1 MAKKIAYAIA
11 RESSDDRTLQNQY
24 DSIQK
29 LAKELGY
36 KIVREFGDNI
46 SGDASKRDG
55 AFAPF
60 MEELK
65 EAIRERIPDAI
76 FIAALDRLTR
86 TTYEQGYFLT
96 YFSVEN
102 RIPMYFAKE
111 NVWTIDLATGKLNE
125 KVMSELSSDTTP
137 QKERENIAKRTQAPR
152 AKVGLEG
159 YYIGHLSDGY
169 CVKES
174 WGTYEDGHRRKIKEI
189 IPDDKRRGV
198 IERIFKLYLKG
209 NSTDKIASLLN
220 AENVPTANKYRS
232 ENLDKFG
239 YKQKYV
245 GKDKMER
252 ERSQATW
259 SGTLIAQVLS
269 NTWYKGVRTFKG
281 KELYHYPL
289 VSVEDWETVKS
300 MREERKVT
308 FRNKKDAPKHMF
320 LLSDLFFCGKC
331 GRKMYGHFT
340 GLNNHYYCSSLENAI
355 EKCGLKGICKE
366 NIEAIIY
373 DVISTY
379 AISSV
384 LFDTPNNVVA
394 DFFKLDKK
402 KEQEIKEQINY
413 NKKIISKLEEENKR
427 LDESIDFLIQ
437 QQTTYKDNARR
448 VERYEA
454 EIVKNEAKIEGNKDK
469 IKEYQA
475 EIRRNNQLLS
485 SSSNIK
491 QILQNIVDNNE
502 LSTIRELFKQ
512 AIDRVVIYNTEKTN
526 DIIKVSYKNGKVS
539 EIVYSAGLL
548 KGKYI
553 PLQEP
558 LYYDIDLNLI
568 TSLNLPIYIAIDNKN
583 YYFVRD
589 YEPTLDNEKMLL
601 NDMEIWQTDSIKIEK
616 GITVDDFIRLLRNTS
631 NALPFERLEEEPEIA
646 KAQREHYR
654 EWRKKYNTGASTA
667 YPYVLRNETYEEIE
681 AKRKKLYNRRYKIKK
696 HKSMPLEEKERLLAD
711 IKKQLDI
718 LSVQVPTFRPRKKRE
733 TKHNDEEDMLR
744 MMEEAND

>member
-65 EAIRERIPDAI
+65 EAIRERTPDAI

-239 YKQKYV
+239 YKQKYL

-259 SGTLIAQVLS
+259 NGTLIAQILS

-281 KELYHYPL
+281 KELYHHPL

-320 LLSDLFFCGKC
+320 LLSDLFFAE
-331 GRKMYGHFT
+331 
-340 GLNNHYYCSSLENAI
+340 SV
-355 EKCGLKGICKE
+355 
-366 NIEAIIY
+366 
-373 DVISTY
+373 DVRCM
-379 AISSV
+379 V
-384 LFDTPNNVVA
+384 
-394 DFFKLDKK
+394 
-402 KEQEIKEQINY
+402 
-413 NKKIISKLEEENKR
+413 
-427 LDESIDFLIQ
+427 
-437 QQTTYKDNARR
+437 
-448 VERYEA
+448 
-454 EIVKNEAKIEGNKDK
+454 
-469 IKEYQA
+469 
-475 EIRRNNQLLS
+475 
-485 SSSNIK
+485 
-491 QILQNIVDNNE
+491 ILQV
-502 LSTIRELFKQ
+502 
-512 AIDRVVIYNTEKTN
+512 
-526 DIIKVSYKNGKVS
+526 
-539 EIVYSAGLL
+539 
-548 KGKYI
+548 
-553 PLQEP
+553 
-558 LYYDIDLNLI
+558 LI
-568 TSLNLPIYIAIDNKN
+568 TTTI
-583 YYFVRD
+583 
-589 YEPTLDNEKMLL
+589 
-601 NDMEIWQTDSIKIEK
+601 
-616 GITVDDFIRLLRNTS
+616 
-631 NALPFERLEEEPEIA
+631 
-646 KAQREHYR
+646 
-654 EWRKKYNTGASTA
+654 
-667 YPYVLRNETYEEIE
+667 VL
-681 AKRKKLYNRRYKIKK
+681 
-696 HKSMPLEEKERLLAD
+696 H
-711 IKKQLDI
+711 
-718 LSVQVPTFRPRKKRE
+718 
-733 TKHNDEEDMLR
+733 
-744 MMEEAND
+744 

>member
-24 DSIQK
+24 DSIHK

-60 MEELK
+60 MEELR
-65 EAIRERIPDAI
+65 EAIRDKRPDAI

-102 RIPMYFAKE
+102 HIPMYFAKE
-111 NVWTIDLATGKLNE
+111 NVWTIDLATGKLND
-125 KVMSELSSDTTP
+125 KVMSDLSSDTTP
-137 QKERENIAKRTQAPR
+137 QKERENIAKRTQTPR
-152 AKVGLEG
+152 SELGKQG

-169 CVKES
+169 CVKEE
-174 WGTYEDGHRRKIKEI
+174 WGTYEDGRRRKIKTI
-189 IPDDKRRGV
+189 IPDEKRRSV
-198 IERIFKLYLKG
+198 IERIFKLYLNG

-220 AENVPTANKYRS
+220 AENIPTANRYRS

-239 YKQKYV
+239 YKKKYV
-245 GKDKMER
+245 GKDKIER
-252 ERSQATW
+252 ERSKATW
-259 SGTLIAQVLS
+259 SGTIIAQVLS

-281 KELYHYPL
+281 VELYHHPL

-320 LLSDLFFCGKC
+320 LLADLFFCGKC

-366 NIEAIIY
+366 NLEAIVYEIM
-373 DVISTY
+373 VTN
-379 AISSV
+379 AINELGDDKSHI
-384 LFDTPNNVVA
+384 FI
-394 DFFKLDKK
+394 DFFKLDKNKEREYKDAINNNEKIIEKKK
-402 KEQEIKEQINY
+402 KEIDDLYNANMFYTAELGNHIGNTMRLDMINNQMSKNETLIKEKQDAI
-413 NKKIISKLEEENKR
+413 KKLEVDNKQKRQLLNSDSDIKDIFKR
-427 LDESIDFLIQ
+427 LRKRMELGL
-437 QQTTYKDNARR
+437 
-448 VERYEA
+448 
-454 EIVKNEAKIEGNKDK
+454 VK
-469 IKEYQA
+469 
-475 EIRRNNQLLS
+475 
-485 SSSNIK
+485 
-491 QILQNIVDNNE
+491 
-502 LSTIRELFKQ
+502 ELFQ
-512 AIDRVVIYNTEKTN
+512 HAIDKVYIFNTERTN
-526 DIIKVSYKNGKVS
+526 DIIRICYKNDAID
-539 EIVYSAGLL
+539 EIVYSSGLL

-553 PLQEP
+553 KLSDF
-558 LYYDIDLNLI
+558 LFYDEKKNLI
-568 TSLNLPIYIAIDNKN
+568 ESHYYPIAITKGGWIGFSKDADNPIDDIKS
-583 YYFVRD
+583 
-589 YEPTLDNEKMLL
+589 TLDALGKQYIIYEH
-601 NDMEIWQTDSIKIEK
+601 
-616 GITVDDFIRLLRNTS
+616 GFTVDDFIRYVRDSDLP
-631 NALPFERLEEEPEIA
+631 NAYTRLEEEPEIA
-646 KAQREHYR
+646 QVQREHYR
-654 EWRKKYNTGASTA
+654 EWRKKYNTGEPTA

-681 AKRKKLYNRRYKIKK
+681 IKRKKLYNRRYKIKN
-696 HKSMPLEEKERLLAD
+696 HKSMPSEEKERLLAD

-718 LSVQVPTFRPRKKRE
+718 LSVQVPTFRPRKKRK
-733 TKHNDEEDMLR
+733 TKHNDEENMLR